1 MRGVIR
7 GAYLV
12 PILGLITGLPTA
24 SIGFADSAPSPPIAT
39 QPTVVVTVPGGLSGA
54 LFGQILE
61 ATFEVFTP
69 PTESYQVRSGDT
81 VCSILR
87 ARNYPPPCMPIV
99 RALYRINPGLD
110 QHADNLSPGELMSL
124 PLFEVKPNRATASV
138 PASTQSES
146 QAETAEDVRLE
157 LEKTAKSAYAYFA
170 GFASYKMS
178 IPTLTGE
185 QSVAIKTKLSTIPQ
199 LDAQVL
205 NSESEAPAVLASRP
219 GKVRPYLWKAKVES
233 EAAAQAALSELYLAL
248 FNTGRLATRTEPFLA
263 EDTYPSRI
271 LVRLEAWFGQPTLAL
286 DSILCDLNPN
296 VCKRQKK
303 PARLKDASDLF
314 HQVAGFEPSPGVWS
328 AKVGDAIVV
337 PDVRIQGARTVS
349 FLSTTQLQGKKKT
362 ISGQSSSEA
371 CAPNQS
377 PCASFSAV
385 AASEEIRRG
394 VIVYDAA
401 KSGDEE
407 SVSEKGEKTV
417 VTIPILKA
425 DLLLAEQ
432 PLPAFSEI
440 EHEPSYSFVDQ
451 EYKRLVNAI
460 GQRLIAGTEISV
472 QSNADEA
479 GFDLDAWLKSINLVA
494 PLDVNAHPVT
504 IGVIDENI
512 ELHCAFSSAKM
523 VGPGAP
529 TTPLAPC
536 TASPP
541 TSQFIDLPEVTHGTH
556 VLGMLAAHGDF
567 VGLLDG
573 MSWPQFYVRQYDSRQ
588 LGPAVVEAL
597 GNDLKAA
604 VLHFDA
610 SVFNISWTYPIA
622 NTSDVIDGVIK
633 QLDDRAL
640 FVVAAG
646 NEELDADHEEC
657 VVFPACLAH
666 LRSNVIAVVAV
677 RKNPASAKFELLKE
691 SNFGAEHFDIAAPA
705 ENILSTVGVD
715 QYGHKSGTSQAAPI
729 VTAAAAYLFA
739 KGRVSPQ
746 KVRQRLI
753 YTSQIEPTLLDSVK
767 GGVIDVAAALNT
779 EFAFVRQKNGCS
791 FRGRLLSADPDEV
804 EIKLLE
810 SGSKMNVTLMFGVRR
825 LYYRDDSDSYVILFN
840 KRGDLKRETNATL
853 PDASLQFE
861 NVTLADQKC
870 SSPERTFRKVPL
882 SDIADYIAAEE

>member
-1 MRGVIR
+1 
-7 GAYLV
+7 
-12 PILGLITGLPTA
+12 
-24 SIGFADSAPSPPIAT
+24 
-39 QPTVVVTVPGGLSGA
+39 
-54 LFGQILE
+54 
-61 ATFEVFTP
+61 
-69 PTESYQVRSGDT
+69 
-81 VCSILR
+81 
-87 ARNYPPPCMPIV
+87 
-99 RALYRINPGLD
+99 
-110 QHADNLSPGELMSL
+110 
-124 PLFEVKPNRATASV
+124 
-138 PASTQSES
+138 
-146 QAETAEDVRLE
+146 
-157 LEKTAKSAYAYFA
+157 
-170 GFASYKMS
+170 
-178 IPTLTGE
+178 
-185 QSVAIKTKLSTIPQ
+185 
-199 LDAQVL
+199 
-205 NSESEAPAVLASRP
+205 
-219 GKVRPYLWKAKVES
+219 
-233 EAAAQAALSELYLAL
+233 
-248 FNTGRLATRTEPFLA
+248 
-263 EDTYPSRI
+263 
-271 LVRLEAWFGQPTLAL
+271 VRLEAWFGQPTLAL

-314 HQVAGFEPSPGVWS
+314 NQVAGFEPSSGIWS

-349 FLSTTQLQGKKKT
+349 FLSTTQLQGRKKT
-362 ISGQSSSEA
+362 LSGQSSSEA

-385 AASEEIRRG
+385 AASEEIRKG

-401 KSGDEE
+401 KSGEQE
-407 SVSEKGEKTV
+407 SASEKGEKTV

-432 PLPAFSEI
+432 PLPSFSEI
-440 EHEPSYSFVDQ
+440 EREPSYSFVDE

-472 QSNADEA
+472 QSNPDEA
-479 GFDLDAWLKSINLVA
+479 GFDSDAWLKSINLVA
-494 PLDVNAHPVT
+494 PPDVKTHPVT

-529 TTPLAPC
+529 TQPLAPC
-536 TASPP
+536 AASASA
-541 TSQFIDLPEVTHGTH
+541 SQFIDLPEVTHGTH
-556 VLGMLAAHGDF
+556 VLGMLAAHGGS

-588 LGPAVVEAL
+588 MGPAVVEAL

-677 RKNPASAKFELLKE
+677 SKDPASGKFELLKE
-691 SNFGAEHFDIAAPA
+691 SNYGAEHFDIAAPA
-705 ENILSTVGVD
+705 ANILSTVGVD

-753 YTSQIEPTLLDSVK
+753 YTAQIEPTLINSVK
-767 GGVIDVAAALNT
+767 GGVIDVATAVNT
-779 EFAFVRQKNGCS
+779 DSAFVREKNGCS
-791 FRGRLLSADPDEV
+791 FRGSLLSVDPDDIEV
-804 EIKLLE
+804 KLPDN
-810 SGSKMNVTLMFGVRR
+810 SSRMNVSVASNLKRV
-825 LYYRDDSDSYVILFN
+825 YYRKDSDSYIILFN
-840 KRGDLKRETNATL
+840 KHGDLKREINATL
-853 PDASLQFE
+853 PTATFRFDKITDLNIA
-861 NVTLADQKC
+861 NC
-870 SSPERTFRKVPL
+870 SDPERTVRAVAL
-882 SDIADYIAAEE
+882 SDIADYIAAEEEE